1 MPNLRQLVFYR
12 LLKTSTPFIRGRL
25 ILSRPLF
32 WFVQTSPRLFA
43 VRWSPVCPFLRQ
55 SAPRRSCLRLSLS
68 VCLLFPSYPSLPA
81 PAPAA
86 CACCRSRACPR
97 LFAVRWSPACPF
109 LRQSVPVSP
118 SLRRLVAVTHVITP
132 SASPQATRPAIRF
145 CSSRAT
151 IFRPLR
157 FPSLSLAPLPHL
169 PQLAHSC
176 LSLQPLPHLRLS
188 APFCAS
194 PPCQPRPA
202 PGRAHQAPFYAR
214 ELLKIIAV
222 SENAPC
228 AHGIVPRAGGC
239 STEGATRIARA

>member
-1 MPNLRQLVFYR
+1 MCHRHTPSSKRKLSTKVFAKSAATCFCR

-25 ILSRPLF
+25 ILGRPLF

-43 VRWSPVCPFLRQ
+43 VRWSPVCPFLR
-55 SAPRRSCLRLSLS
+55 P
-68 VCLLFPSYPSLPA
+68 
-81 PAPAA
+81 
-86 CACCRSRACPR
+86 
-97 LFAVRWSPACPF
+97 
-109 LRQSVPVSP
+109 SVPVSP

-169 PQLAHSC
+169 PQLALSC

-188 APFCAS
+188 APV
-194 PPCQPRPA
+194 RPVR
-202 PGRAHQAPFYAR
+202 PVP
-214 ELLKIIAV
+214 
-222 SENAPC
+222 
-228 AHGIVPRAGGC
+228 PRAVRTRPL
-239 STEGATRIARA
+239 STHASF

>member
-1 MPNLRQLVFYR
+1 MRAGLSWASPGFLPVIAVLPVVAVLPGIVFLPS
-12 LLKTSTPFIRGRL
+12 LLSFPLLSSDPELPSDSGRL
-25 ILSRPLF
+25 STCFPPTPSLACSALHPACLPSDGHQFAPSCARRSRP
-32 WFVQTSPRLFA
+32 
-43 VRWSPVCPFLRQ
+43 
-55 SAPRRSCLRLSLS
+55 APRRSCLRLFLS

-86 CACCRSRACPR
+86 CACCRLCACPR

-118 SLRRLVAVTHVITP
+118 SSRRLVAVTHVITP

-188 APFCAS
+188 APV
-194 PPCQPRPA
+194 RPVR
-202 PGRAHQAPFYAR
+202 PGP
-214 ELLKIIAV
+214 L
-222 SENAPC
+222 
-228 AHGIVPRAGGC
+228 
-239 STEGATRIARA
+239 STHADF